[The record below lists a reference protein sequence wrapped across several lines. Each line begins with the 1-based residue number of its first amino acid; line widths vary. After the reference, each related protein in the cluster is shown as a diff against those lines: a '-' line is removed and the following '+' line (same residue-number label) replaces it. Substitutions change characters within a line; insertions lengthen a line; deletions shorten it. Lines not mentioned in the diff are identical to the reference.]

1 MKRNSINKR
10 KSYYNRKDRVGLVY
24 ILPWFVG
31 TIFFFILP
39 MITAFTYSIS
49 KITITPTGF
58 LQKYIG
64 IENYVHFITADSKF
78 VRYWASS
85 VLGMIPQVVL
95 IVSFSI
101 FLAVLIKD
109 KFKGRM
115 FVRSLFFF
123 PVMLASGPV
132 LSILQADA
140 SMGSSSTP
148 AYIMQIPSLL
158 TAFEVLNVPDKI
170 LTFITD
176 VVNQT
181 FSLTWKSGVQILLMQ
196 AAICDIPK
204 SSYEVADIE
213 GATAWE
219 KFWKITFPMISPS
232 FLVVVT
238 YTVIDTFTDYDNQVM
253 TLLRSYYS
261 KGNYSYS
268 TTIGIIYFVSILAVI
283 GIVGLFIKKSINY
296 ESD

>member
-24 ILPWFVG
+24 ILPWFIG

-101 FLAVLIKD
+101 FLAVL
-109 KFKGRM
+109 G
-115 FVRSLFFF
+115 VS
-123 PVMLASGPV
+123 P
-132 LSILQADA
+132 ILCKLQNT
-140 SMGSSSTP
+140 M
-148 AYIMQIPSLL
+148 
-158 TAFEVLNVPDKI
+158 
-170 LTFITD
+170 
-176 VVNQT
+176 
-181 FSLTWKSGVQILLMQ
+181 
-196 AAICDIPK
+196 
-204 SSYEVADIE
+204 
-213 GATAWE
+213 
-219 KFWKITFPMISPS
+219 
-232 FLVVVT
+232 
-238 YTVIDTFTDYDNQVM
+238 
-253 TLLRSYYS
+253 
-261 KGNYSYS
+261 
-268 TTIGIIYFVSILAVI
+268 
-283 GIVGLFIKKSINY
+283 
-296 ESD
+296 